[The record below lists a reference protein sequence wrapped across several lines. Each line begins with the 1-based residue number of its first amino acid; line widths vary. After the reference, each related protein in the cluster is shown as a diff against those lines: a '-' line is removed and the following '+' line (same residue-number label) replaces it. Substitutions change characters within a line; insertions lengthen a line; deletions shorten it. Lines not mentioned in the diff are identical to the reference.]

1 MTGQIGT
8 PGWTA
13 PEVFKFSSYD
23 HKVYRHT
30 TATLPLHH
38 YITATLPLHHYITAT
53 LPTQGVPR
61 PWYHGDS
68 EVQPQVHSWPWET

>member
-38 YITATLPLHHYITAT
+38 YITATLP
-53 LPTQGVPR
+53 TQGVPR

>member
-23 HKVYRHT
+23 HKVWAMANSH
-30 TATLPLHH
+30 
-38 YITATLPLHHYITAT
+38 
-53 LPTQGVPR
+53 Q
-61 PWYHGDS
+61 
-68 EVQPQVHSWPWET
+68 